1 MLPMLRVM
9 ADGQEHSIQG
19 LLDRL
24 AETFS
29 LSRGTRIAA
38 ER

>member
-1 MLPMLRVM
+1 MPIPDFQAIMLPVLRVM

-24 AETFS
+24 PRRFP
-29 LSRGTRIAA
+29 
-38 ER
+38 